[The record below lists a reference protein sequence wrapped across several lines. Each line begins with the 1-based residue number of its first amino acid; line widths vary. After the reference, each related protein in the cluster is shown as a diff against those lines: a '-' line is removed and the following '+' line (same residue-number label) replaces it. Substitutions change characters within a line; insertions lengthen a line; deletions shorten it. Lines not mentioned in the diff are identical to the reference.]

1 MAGAKASA
9 KMGMCDCGPSYDGRR
24 RHDGA
29 FLDRLAGGL
38 VRAMDHAL
46 DADDLARRD
55 GLLQRLDPRVKLAG
69 LLALIV
75 VAVFVKSLAVLG
87 GLFLVAVAL
96 ALPSQVTLSRLAKQI
111 WLKVFAFTVLIALPA
126 VFLVPGTVVAR
137 VPVLSWPVTLQGVRS
152 ATFLLGRAETAATFA
167 LLLILTT
174 PWPHVLKALR
184 VFRAPIVLVA
194 ILGMTHRYIF
204 VFLESAS
211 QMFASRR
218 SRMVG
223 PLSPRDRRRVATA
236 TAGVLLDKALHLST
250 DVQSAMAARG
260 YRGEVRLIDDFHA
273 TPIDGLALA
282 GFAAIASAALWLQA

>member
-1 MAGAKASA
+1 
-9 KMGMCDCGPSYDGRR
+9 MGMCDCGPSHAGCR

-69 LLALIV
+69 LLTLIV

-87 GLFLVAVAL
+87 GLFLIAVAL
-96 ALPSQVTLSRLAKQI
+96 ALPSQVGLSRLVKQV
-111 WLKVFAFTVLIALPA
+111 WLKVLAFTVLIALPA
-126 VFLVPGTVVAR
+126 VFLVPGTVIAR
-137 VPVLSWPVTLQGVRS
+137 VPVLSWPITLQGLRS

-184 VFRAPIVLVA
+184 VFRAPVVLVA

-211 QMFASRR
+211 QMFAARR

-250 DVQSAMAARG
+250 DVQLAMASRG
-260 YRGEVRLIDDFHA
+260 YRGEVHLIDDFHT
-273 TPIDGLALA
+273 TPIDGLAVA
-282 GFAAIASAALWLQA
+282 GFAAVAAAALWLHA

>member
-1 MAGAKASA
+1 
-9 KMGMCDCGPSYDGRR
+9 MGMCDCRPSYTGRR

-38 VRAMDHAL
+38 VHAMDHAL
-46 DADDLARRD
+46 DADDLSRRD

-69 LLALIV
+69 LLGLIV
-75 VAVFVKSLAVLG
+75 VAVFVKSLIVLG
-87 GLFLVAVAL
+87 ALFLVAVAL
-96 ALPSQVTLSRLAKQI
+96 ALPSHVTLSRLVKQI
-111 WLKVFAFTVLIALPA
+111 WLKVFAFTILIALPA
-126 VFLVPGTVVAR
+126 IFLVPGAVIAR

-152 ATFLLGRAETAATFA
+152 AAFLLGRAETAATFA

-184 VFRAPIVLVA
+184 VFRAPIVLVV

-211 QMFASRR
+211 RMFEARR

-236 TAGVLLDKALHLST
+236 TAGALLDKALHLST
-250 DVQSAMAARG
+250 DVQSAMVSRG
-260 YRGEVRLIDDFHA
+260 YRGEVRLIDDFQT
-273 TPIDGLALA
+273 TPID
-282 GFAAIASAALWLQA
+282 

>member
-1 MAGAKASA
+1 
-9 KMGMCDCGPSYDGRR
+9 MCESTSIGRR
-24 RHDGA
+24 RRDGA

-38 VRAMDHAL
+38 AQAMDHAR

-69 LLALIV
+69 LLTLIV

-96 ALPSQVTLSRLAKQI
+96 ALPSGVTLSRLARQI
-111 WLKVFAFTVLIALPA
+111 WLKVFAFTLLIALPA
-126 VFLVPGTVVAR
+126 IFLVPGTVIAR
-137 VPVLSWPVTLQGVRS
+137 APVLSWPVTLQGVRS

-167 LLLILTT
+167 LLLILCT

-184 VFRAPIVLVA
+184 IFHAPVVLVA

-204 VFLESAS
+204 ILLESAS

-223 PLSPRDRRRVATA
+223 PLRPRDRRRVATA

-250 DVQSAMAARG
+250 EAQSAMASRG
-260 YRGEVRLIDDFHA
+260 YRGEVRLIDDFHTTA
-273 TPIDGLALA
+273 TDGLALA
-282 GFAAIASAALWLQA
+282 GFAAIAAAALWLQA

>member
-1 MAGAKASA
+1 
-9 KMGMCDCGPSYDGRR
+9 MGMCECGPSYTGRR
-24 RHDGA
+24 RHGGA
-29 FLDRLAGGL
+29 FLDRLAGSL
-38 VRAMDHAL
+38 VQAMDHAL

-69 LLALIV
+69 LLGLIV

-96 ALPSQVTLSRLAKQI
+96 ALPSQVGLSRLARQI
-111 WLKVFAFTVLIALPA
+111 WLKVLAFTILIALPA

-137 VPVLSWPVTLQGVRS
+137 VPILLWPVTLQGIRS
-152 ATFLLGRAETAATFA
+152 AAFLLGRAETASTFA
-167 LLLILTT
+167 LLLILST

-184 VFRAPIVLVA
+184 VFRAPVVLVA

-236 TAGVLLDKALHLST
+236 TAGVLLDKALHLSA
-250 DVQSAMAARG
+250 DVQSAMASRG
-260 YRGEVRLIDDFHA
+260 YRGEVRLIDDFQA
-273 TPIDGLALA
+273 TPLDGLALA
-282 GFAAIASAALWLQA
+282 GFVAIASAALWLQA

>member
-1 MAGAKASA
+1 MCEPSA
-9 KMGMCDCGPSYDGRR
+9 IGRR
-24 RHDGA
+24 RRRDGA

-46 DADDLARRD
+46 DADDLSRRD
-55 GLLQRLDPRVKLAG
+55 GLLQRLDPRVKLTG
-69 LLALIV
+69 LLGLIV
-75 VAVFVKSLAVLG
+75 VAVFVKSLIVLG

-96 ALPSQVTLSRLAKQI
+96 ALPSQVGLSRLARQI
-111 WLKVFAFTVLIALPA
+111 WLKVLAFTILIALPA
-126 VFLVPGTVVAR
+126 IFLVPGTIVAR
-137 VPVLSWPVTLQGVRS
+137 LPILLWPVTLQGVRS
-152 ATFLLGRAETAATFA
+152 AAFLLGRAETAATFA

-211 QMFASRR
+211 RMFEARR

-223 PLSPRDRRRVATA
+223 PLSPRNRRRVATA
-236 TAGVLLDKALHLST
+236 TAGALLDKALHLST
-250 DVQSAMAARG
+250 DVQSAMVSRG
-260 YRGEVRLIDDFHA
+260 YRGEVRLIDDFHT

-282 GFAAIASAALWLQA
+282 GFAAVAAAALWLQA

>member
-1 MAGAKASA
+1 MAE
-9 KMGMCDCGPSYDGRR
+9 PSSIGRRR

-38 VRAMDHAL
+38 AHAMEHAL

-69 LLALIV
+69 LMTLIV
-75 VAVFVKSLAVLG
+75 VAVFVKSLMVLG
-87 GLFLVAVAL
+87 GLFLVSVAF
-96 ALPSQVTLSRLAKQI
+96 ALPSHVALSRLARQI
-111 WLKVFAFTVLIALPA
+111 WLKVLAFTILIALPA

-137 VPVLSWPVTLQGVRS
+137 LPVLLWPVTLQGMRS
-152 ATFLLGRAETAATFA
+152 ATFLIGRAETAATYA
-167 LLLILTT
+167 LLLILCT

-184 VFRAPIVLVA
+184 VFRAPIVLVV
-194 ILGMTHRYIF
+194 ILGMTYRYIF

-211 QMFASRR
+211 RMFAARR

-223 PLSPRDRRRVATA
+223 PLSARDRRRVATA
-236 TAGVLLDKALHLST
+236 TAGVLLDRSLQLSA
-250 DVQSAMAARG
+250 DVQLAMASRG
-260 YRGEVRLIDDFHA
+260 YRGEVRLIDDFHT
-273 TPIDGLALA
+273 TPIDWLALA

>member
-1 MAGAKASA
+1 MCEPSA
-9 KMGMCDCGPSYDGRR
+9 IGRRR

-29 FLDRLAGGL
+29 FLDRLADGL

-69 LLALIV
+69 LMALIV

-87 GLFLVAVAL
+87 GLFLIAVAL
-96 ALPSQVTLSRLAKQI
+96 ALPSRVTLSRLAKQI
-111 WLKVFAFTVLIALPA
+111 WLKVFAFTILIALPA
-126 VFLVPGTVVAR
+126 IFLVPGAVIAR
-137 VPVLSWPVTLQGVRS
+137 VPILLWPVTLQGVRS
-152 ATFLLGRAETAATFA
+152 AAFLLGRAETAATFA
-167 LLLILTT
+167 LLLILST

-184 VFRAPIVLVA
+184 IFRAPIVLVA

-211 QMFASRR
+211 QMFESRR

-236 TAGVLLDKALHLST
+236 TAGVLLDKALRLST
-250 DVQSAMAARG
+250 DVQLAMFARG
-260 YRGEVRLIDDFHA
+260 YRGEVRLIDDFQT
-273 TPIDGLALA
+273 TPIDWLALA
-282 GFAAIASAALWLQA
+282 GFAAVASAALWLQA

>member
-1 MAGAKASA
+1 
-9 KMGMCDCGPSYDGRR
+9 MCDCGPSYSGRR

-38 VRAMDHAL
+38 ARAMDHAL

-69 LLALIV
+69 LLGLIV
-75 VAVFVKSLAVLG
+75 VAVFVKSLAVLA

-96 ALPSQVTLSRLAKQI
+96 ALPSQVGLSRLFKQI
-111 WLKVFAFTVLIALPA
+111 WLKVFAFTILIALPA
-126 VFLVPGTVVAR
+126 IFLVPGAVIAR

-152 ATFLLGRAETAATFA
+152 AAFLLGRAETAATFA
-167 LLLILTT
+167 LLLILCT

-223 PLSPRDRRRVATA
+223 ALSPRDRRRVATA
-236 TAGVLLDKALHLST
+236 TAGVLLDKALHLSA
-250 DVQSAMAARG
+250 DVQSAMASRG
-260 YRGEVRLIDDFHA
+260 YRGEVRLIDDFRA

-282 GFAAIASAALWLQA
+282 GFAAIAAAALWLQA

>member
-1 MAGAKASA
+1 
-9 KMGMCDCGPSYDGRR
+9 MCDCGPSYPGRR

-69 LLALIV
+69 LTTLIV

-96 ALPSQVTLSRLAKQI
+96 ALPSQVALSRLVKQI
-111 WLKVFAFTVLIALPA
+111 WLKVLAFTVLIALPA
-126 VFLVPGTVVAR
+126 VFLVPGTVIAR
-137 VPVLSWPVTLQGVRS
+137 VPVLAWPVTLQGVRIAS
-152 ATFLLGRAETAATFA
+152 FLVGRAETAATYA
-167 LLLILTT
+167 LLLILCT

-184 VFRAPIVLVA
+184 IFRAPIVLVA

-204 VFLESAS
+204 VFLESAAR
-211 QMFASRR
+211 MFEARR

-223 PLSPRDRRRVATA
+223 ALSPRDRRRVATA
-236 TAGVLLDKALHLST
+236 TAGVLLDKALCLST
-250 DVQSAMAARG
+250 DVQLAMFSRG
-260 YRGEVRLIDDFHA
+260 YRGEVRLIDDFH
-273 TPIDGLALA
+273 TNPIDWLALA

>member
-1 MAGAKASA
+1 
-9 KMGMCDCGPSYDGRR
+9 
-24 RHDGA
+24 
-29 FLDRLAGGL
+29 
-38 VRAMDHAL
+38 MDHAL
-46 DADDLARRD
+46 DADDVARRD

-69 LLALIV
+69 LLGLIV
-75 VAVFVKSLAVLG
+75 VAVFVKSLAVLA
-87 GLFLVAVAL
+87 GLFLIAVAL
-96 ALPSQVTLSRLAKQI
+96 ALPSQVSLPRLAKQV
-111 WLKVFAFTVLIALPA
+111 WLKVLAFTVLIALPA

-137 VPVLSWPVTLQGVRS
+137 LPVVSWPITLQGVRS
-152 ATFLLGRAETAATFA
+152 AAFLLGRAETAATFA

-211 QMFASRR
+211 RMFEARR

-250 DVQSAMAARG
+250 DVQSAMASRG

-282 GFAAIASAALWLQA
+282 GFAAVASAALWLQA

>member
-1 MAGAKASA
+1 MCEPSA
-9 KMGMCDCGPSYDGRR
+9 IGRR
-24 RHDGA
+24 RRRDGA

-46 DADDLARRD
+46 DADDLSRRD

-69 LLALIV
+69 LLGLIV
-75 VAVFVKSLAVLG
+75 VAVFVKSLIVLG

-96 ALPSQVTLSRLAKQI
+96 ALPSQVGLSRLARQI
-111 WLKVFAFTVLIALPA
+111 WLKVLAFTILIALPA
-126 VFLVPGTVVAR
+126 IFLVPGTIVAR
-137 VPVLSWPVTLQGVRS
+137 LPILLWPVTLQGVRS
-152 ATFLLGRAETAATFA
+152 AAFLLGRAETAATFA

-194 ILGMTHRYIF
+194 IFGMTHRYIF

-211 QMFASRR
+211 RMFEARR

-223 PLSPRDRRRVATA
+223 PLSPRNRRRVATA
-236 TAGVLLDKALHLST
+236 TAGALLDKALHLST
-250 DVQSAMAARG
+250 DVQSAMVSRG
-260 YRGEVRLIDDFHA
+260 YRGEVRLIDDFHT

-282 GFAAIASAALWLQA
+282 GFAAIAAAALWLQA

>member
-1 MAGAKASA
+1 MAGARANA

-24 RHDGA
+24 QRGGA

-38 VRAMDHAL
+38 VHAMDHAL

-69 LLALIV
+69 LLGLIV
-75 VAVFVKSLAVLG
+75 VAVFVKSLAVLA

-96 ALPSQVTLSRLAKQI
+96 ALPSQVSLPRLAKQV
-111 WLKVFAFTVLIALPA
+111 WLKVLAFTILIALPA
-126 VFLVPGTVVAR
+126 LFLVPGVVVAR
-137 VPVLSWPVTLQGVRS
+137 LPLLSWPITLQGVRS
-152 ATFLLGRAETAATFA
+152 AAFLLGRAETAATFA

-204 VFLESAS
+204 VLLESAS
-211 QMFASRR
+211 RMFEARR

-236 TAGVLLDKALHLST
+236 TAGVLLDKALRLGA
-250 DVQSAMAARG
+250 DVQSAMVSRG
-260 YRGEVRLIDDFHA
+260 YRGDVRLIDDFHA
-273 TPIDGLALA
+273 TPVDGLALA
-282 GFAAIASAALWLQA
+282 GFAAVGAAALWLQA

>member
-1 MAGAKASA
+1 
-9 KMGMCDCGPSYDGRR
+9 MCDCGPSYSARR

-29 FLDRLAGGL
+29 FLDRLARGL
-38 VRAMDHAL
+38 ARAMDHAL

-69 LLALIV
+69 LLTLIV

-87 GLFLVAVAL
+87 SLFLVAVAL
-96 ALPSQVTLSRLAKQI
+96 ALPSQVSLPRLAKQV

-137 VPVLSWPVTLQGVRS
+137 LPVLLWPVTLQGLRS
-152 ATFLLGRAETAATFA
+152 AAFLLGRAETAATFA
-167 LLLILTT
+167 LLLILCT

-204 VFLESAS
+204 VLLESAA

-236 TAGVLLDKALHLST
+236 TAGVLLDKALLLST
-250 DVQSAMAARG
+250 DVQLAMAARG

-273 TPIDGLALA
+273 TPVDWLALA
-282 GFAAIASAALWLQA
+282 GFAAVASAALWLQA